1 MYEPCAVPVSSS
13 LQPVNYLSYL
23 VENAERC
30 YRLARGMVD
39 PDFTRHLAE
48 LGQEYAAQ
56 AIERGADPTS
66 LPGPDEWHRLAAC
79 AAASD

>member
-1 MYEPCAVPVSSS
+1 MPASVSP
-13 LQPVNYLSYL
+13 QPVNYLSYL

-30 YRLARGMVD
+30 YRLARGLVD

-56 AIERGADPTS
+56 AIERGADPAT
-66 LPGPDEWHRLAAC
+66 LPADDEWRRLAAC
-79 AAASD
+79 AVAGD

>member
-1 MYEPCAVPVSSS
+1 
-13 LQPVNYLSYL
+13 
-23 VENAERC
+23 
-30 YRLARGMVD
+30 MVD